1 MSDRSPHERI
11 ARRSGGGFRGY
22 PLATIAWYGPDD
34 SRANKV
40 VVGIVRKDGGDVVA
54 MEKWRSPTGDVRH
67 DELIGAAIL
76 LYLRQ
81 QGVRSVVMGDG
92 LLGCPHEEGT
102 DYPDGGTCP
111 ECPYW
116 AGRERPI

>member
-76 LYLRQ
+76 RYLRQ
-81 QGVRSVVMGDG
+81 QGVRSVVTGDG